1 MNLFDYV
8 DKYKDYTF
16 LDKSFNE
23 VDNVI
28 LSCLSYVNFSYII
41 PQNKKNKVTLKEA
54 ADRYFMSHS
63 KKAEKIDMLAHK
75 EALKILRSVK
85 DTIRFKDIYVYGYE
99 YIFDAASQFSA
110 ITFEINKDLCYVAF
124 EGTDQLVSGW
134 KEDCEMAYRFPVRA
148 HKYAIKYLNHNFL
161 FSDKKLIVGGHSKG
175 GNLALVSS
183 MYCNFLIR
191 RKIINVYSNDGQG
204 LRKAQIES
212 KHYQKI
218 QNKLIHIIPQFSVV
232 GLLLRHDENY
242 IVIHS
247 TRPGFAAHCTS
258 YWKVE
263 DDHFKRDK
271 LSPFSEILDKGLI
284 TWLDKY
290 DDEKREKFVE
300 STFKI
305 LEENNVKSVLQFRS
319 EIKLIFKILRSAKNL
334 DPIVNEMLKDLI
346 KIITDTNKEYNW
358 IK

>member
-23 VDNVI
+23 IDNVI

-41 PQNKKNKVTLKEA
+41 PKNKKNKLTLKEA
-54 ADRYFMSHS
+54 ADRYFMSHG
-63 KKAEKIDMLAHK
+63 KKIEKIDMLAHK
-75 EALKILRSVK
+75 EALKILRRVK

-99 YIFDAASQFSA
+99 YIFDDASQFSA
-110 ITFEINKDLCYVAF
+110 ITFEINRDMCYVAF

-191 RKIINVYSNDGQG
+191 RTIINVYSNDGQG

-263 DDHFKRDK
+263 DDHFRRDK

-300 STFKI
+300 SIFKI